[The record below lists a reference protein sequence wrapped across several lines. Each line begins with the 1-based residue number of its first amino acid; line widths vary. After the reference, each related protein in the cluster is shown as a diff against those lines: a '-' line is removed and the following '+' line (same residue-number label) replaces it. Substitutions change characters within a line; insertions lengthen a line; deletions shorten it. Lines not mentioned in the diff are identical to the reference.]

1 MLMPSIFRE
10 SFLDDFF
17 STPFTTGYGMNNL
30 MNTDIQD
37 DGDNYTFTMDM
48 PGVNKEDIKADLQ
61 NGYLTIQASTSTSND
76 EKDSDGNYI
85 RRERYVGSGSRS
97 FYVGKNV
104 TQEDIH
110 AKFENGT
117 LVLQVPKK
125 EEKPQVEQQQY
136 IAIEG

>member
-1 MLMPSIFRE
+1 MLTPSIFGE

-17 STPFTTGYGMNNL
+17 NMPFTTGFETNNL
-30 MNTDIQD
+30 MSTDIQEHD
-37 DGDNYTFTMDM
+37 DSYTFTIDM
-48 PGVNKEDIKADLQ
+48 PGVGKDDIKADLQ

-76 EKDSDGNYI
+76 EKDDNGNYI

-97 FYVGKNV
+97 FYVGENV
-104 TQEDIH
+104 TENDIH

-117 LVLQVPKK
+117 LVLNVPKK
-125 EEKPQVEQQQY
+125 EDKPQVEQQHY